1 LSGRARLLVLLLAA
15 LLGFAAAE
23 TPVAAAADRV
33 VGDLARALRAW
44 LTPGD
49 PAASGRVVV
58 VALDEES
65 HVRPPFAALPRALW
79 TPQLAAVVEAALDAG
94 AAVVGVDLVLAT
106 TAEPVLAGYDRPLLK
121 TLRRG
126 GREGR
131 LILAE
136 VQDARRPLVPAALY
150 AFALGGGGTRG
161 DIRAANM
168 PLDPRRR
175 RAPPVPAAGRRQA
188 RLRRRAGAPG
198 RGGGARPGDGDP
210 RLRRRPDPGAH
221 ALLRRPPRLPR
232 HRRRRARLPGP
243 APRRPGGPGRLDAD
257 RRRPLPR
264 RQPAG
269 RDGARGRARRPLHA
283 RPGGGRPAD
292 RGAGHDGRRPAPG
305 RRRRPAHRRPRPA
318 PAGPA
323 GAARGSLATGLL
335 AAAPLVL
342 SGVGAPSLAA
352 TAGVLAAPLPL
363 AALALPAG
371 LVLPAGGLTLAGLAA
386 AAAGLIAREALVD
399 RALRRMRRGFG
410 LYLPPPEVDRLLAER
425 LPELG
430 GELREVTILF
440 ADLAG
445 YTGFAEQSRPADL
458 VAYLNRHFARLGAAV
473 TAEGGFVFQYLGDG
487 MLAVFGAPGRLVE
500 HPTAAVDAAVACLEA
515 ASAEPHLRLRIGI
528 ATGEALV
535 GNIGSPHR
543 FNYAVVG
550 DVVNLAARVEG
561 LNKAYGTGLMV
572 AESAARRY
580 RGRHAL
586 REVDRVLVVGR
597 GAPLSLYGAAGRVAR
612 GRWRLRGRFRGL
624 PHRRLRTRRRAVRGA
639 RSDRLP
645 RRHDG
650 CSRTRARARPAP
662 GLGRG
667 VPPHEQVAEV

>member
-150 AFALGGGGTRG
+150 AFALGGGGARG

-168 PLDPRRR
+168 PLDPDGVARRLFLR
-175 RAPPVPAAGRRQA
+175 LGDGRLAFAAELA
-188 RLRRRAGAPG
+188 RRAGAEVPDREMAILDFG
-198 RGGGARPGDGDP
+198 ADPTPVPTLSFADLHACLGTDGGGRDFLARHLAGRVVLVGSMLTDVDRFRAGN
-210 RLRRRPDPGAH
+210 RLAVTAPEGGPDARCTPDPAVGA
-221 ALLRRPPRLPR
+221 LPT
-232 HRRRRARLPGP
+232 AAPGTT
-243 APRRPGGPGRLDAD
+243 AGVQLQAAAAD
-257 RRRPLPR
+257 QLI
-264 RQPAG
+264 AG
-269 RDGARGRARRPLHA
+269 RDPRPLGPPARR
-283 RPGGGRPAD
+283 
-292 RGAGHDGRRPAPG
+292 
-305 RRRRPAHRRPRPA
+305 
-318 PAGPA
+318 
-323 GAARGSLATGLL
+323 AAALATGLL

-597 GAPLSLYGAAGRVAR
+597 GAPLSLYGAAATSPGADGGYEAAFAAYRTGDFAR
-612 GRWRLRGRFRGL
+612 AAELFEAL
-624 PHRRLRTRRRAVRGA
+624 APTDSPAATMGA
-639 RSDRLP
+639 
-645 RRHDG
+645 
-650 CSRTRARARPAP
+650 RARALERDPPP
-662 GLGRG
+662 GWDG
-667 VPPHEQVAEV
+667 VFRHTSK